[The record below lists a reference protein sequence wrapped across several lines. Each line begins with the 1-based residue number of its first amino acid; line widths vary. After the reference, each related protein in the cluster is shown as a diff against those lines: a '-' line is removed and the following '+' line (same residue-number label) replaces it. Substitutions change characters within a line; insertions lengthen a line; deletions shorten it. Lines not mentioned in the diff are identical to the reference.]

1 MRTHDSIPNE
11 ADQQLRESGKIN
23 NIISFNAQGRAGK
36 TTLAKRLVE
45 AKSGSDTESYIYV
58 LSHTLRD
65 NFKQNFYDQ
74 LGRSQERLYDQL
86 GRSQE
91 RLEVDVLGIP
101 SLPWLVADFHWRIKP
116 LLLNGSIIVFD
127 HYLGD
132 YYADMLPNGYAEKFQ
147 SFVKEN
153 LAIPHF
159 EHGTHFYLDIDY
171 ETYQAR
177 SNRPEVEWFT
187 VDEKLFDERRNR
199 YLELCNLEYL
209 TCIDATEDLD
219 TVFEKIRAS
228 LA

>member
-11 ADQQLRESGKIN
+11 ADQQLRESGKIK
-23 NIISFNAQGRAGK
+23 NIISFNGQGRAGK
-36 TTLAKRLVE
+36 TTLAKRLAE
-45 AKSGSDTESYIYV
+45 AKSGPDTEYLYV

-65 NFKQNFYDQ
+65 DFKKKFYDQ
-74 LGRSQERLYDQL
+74 LERKDERIKYSDGRCQTL
-86 GRSQE
+86 
-91 RLEVDVLGIP
+91 LEVEVLGIP
-101 SLPWLVADFHWRIKP
+101 SLPWLVADFHWRLKP

-132 YYADMLPNGYAEKFQ
+132 YYADMLPDGYAEKFQ

-171 ETYQAR
+171 DTYQAR